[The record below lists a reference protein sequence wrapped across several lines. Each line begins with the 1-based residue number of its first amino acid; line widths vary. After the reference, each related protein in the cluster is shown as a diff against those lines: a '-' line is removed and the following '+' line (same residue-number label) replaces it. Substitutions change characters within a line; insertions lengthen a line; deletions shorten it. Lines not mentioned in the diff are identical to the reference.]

1 MFHRLGQFLQPFRL
15 ILTGVTALFLF
26 AAWPFLCSL
35 AVLIAKDGDLSHG
48 FVVVLV
54 SLWAFW
60 ESSRSSSGNA
70 PAIGS
75 WKGLLPMGGGLGL
88 MVLAYW
94 YAEGL
99 NPGGT
104 GWVFLGSLGLLVA
117 VAGAVL
123 ALRGGQWLRRLA
135 FPLGFLVFA
144 LPLPA
149 SLLAMATLRLRL
161 LGSYAT
167 AVFLPLVGVAVTRDG
182 NVLYTSGGP
191 VGIIDACS
199 GMRSLWVLLAAAV
212 AILHFGRFTWRR
224 GAILLVTVP
233 VLALCGNL
241 IRLFVTVALVAH
253 GHHGVTEGIVHALL
267 GMVTFLL
274 ALAGLAVVA
283 RLLGRSVAED
293 EVPQASGE
301 MPAGFAPSRVLL
313 GSVLVLL
320 AVAGGLRFLVTH
332 HYAEVPETEYMA
344 GVERKPFAELPAE
357 CGDFT
362 MMQAK
367 SFHPEELAALQP
379 TDQLIAF
386 YMNSRGQ
393 TVEAQ
398 FSYWQPQSLVS
409 MEAFRHPHWPDTCY
423 PSQGW
428 TRLAEHD
435 ADASYAWLPGMSPRI
450 RVFQREEGTDAQT
463 AVLVAWR
470 SRADPRRLFV
480 PAEWGERFRALLRSW
495 QRTHYRVQAQYGVTL
510 RVFVGRTVPDPPA
523 ALAVIDEFGRT
534 IGPLLP
540 AFGLTGEGEGA
551 MEGSPP

>member
-1 MFHRLGQFLQPFRL
+1 LSPRLGQYLQPFRA
-15 ILTGVTALFLF
+15 TVVGAAVLFLL

-35 AVLIAKDGDLSHG
+35 AVLFAKDGDLSHG

-54 SLWAFW
+54 SLWSLWDICHSPSA
-60 ESSRSSSGNA
+60 NA
-70 PAIGS
+70 SAAGS
-75 WKGLLPMGGGLGL
+75 WLGLPPMGVGLGL

-104 GWVFLGSLGLLVA
+104 GWVCLGSVGLLA
-117 VAGAVL
+117 ALAGAVM
-123 ALRGGQWLRRLA
+123 ALGGRQWLRRLA

-161 LGSYAT
+161 FGSYAT
-167 AVFLPLVGVAVTRDG
+167 AALLPLVGVEVTRDG
-182 NVLYTSGGP
+182 NVLHTAGGT

-212 AILHFGRFTWRR
+212 AILHFGRFGWRR
-224 GAILLVTVP
+224 TAVLLVSVP
-233 VLALCGNL
+233 VLALCCNL

-253 GHHGVTEGIVHALL
+253 GHHGAAEGAFHASL
-267 GMVTFLL
+267 GMVVFLL
-274 ALAGLAVVA
+274 ALAGLWGIA
-283 RLLGRSVAED
+283 RLLGRPATDSN
-293 EVPQASGE
+293 VPQASAAETVVGSS
-301 MPAGFAPSRVLL
+301 SRLL
-313 GSVLVLL
+313 PVSVLALL
-320 AVAGGLRFLVTH
+320 AVTGGLRFLVTQ
-332 HYAEVPETEYMA
+332 HYAVVPETEYMP
-344 GVERKPFAELPAE
+344 GVERKTFAELPVD
-357 CGDFT
+357 CGGFT

-379 TDQLIAF
+379 TDQTIAF

-398 FSYWQPQSLVS
+398 FSYWRPQSLVS
-409 MEAFRHPHWPDTCY
+409 IEAFRHPHWPDTCY

-428 TRLAEHD
+428 TRLAE
-435 ADASYAWLPGMSPRI
+435 ADAHGDYSWLPGISPRV
-450 RVFQREEGTDAQT
+450 RVFRRDEGANEQT

-480 PAEWGERFRALLRSW
+480 PAEWGERLRALVRSW
-495 QRTHYRVQAQYGVTL
+495 RRTRYRVQAQYGVTL
-510 RVFVGRTVPDPPA
+510 RVFIGRTVPDSAA
-523 ALAVIDEFGRT
+523 ALAVIDEFGQA
-534 IGPLLP
+534 IGPQLS
-540 AFGLTGEGEGA
+540 AFGLTGEGEGD
-551 MEGSPP
+551 MDGSAP